1 MNFFFQK
8 NRYKNIV
15 LFDEGAVIL
24 STGKYDKISDTYIHA
39 TKIKTKFG
47 NYVLAQSPKSE
58 TLNDWYRMIWQLN
71 IAVIVCLIPLSTK
84 EDCAKYFERK
94 IGKKLK

>member
-1 MNFFFQK
+1 MMADHDNMHRKQRHIYSFTENLMK

-47 NYVLAQSPKSE
+47 NYVLAQVSI
-58 TLNDWYRMIWQLN
+58 Y
-71 IAVIVCLIPLSTK
+71 STNYAQIL
-84 EDCAKYFERK
+84 CIIQTNY
-94 IGKKLK
+94 